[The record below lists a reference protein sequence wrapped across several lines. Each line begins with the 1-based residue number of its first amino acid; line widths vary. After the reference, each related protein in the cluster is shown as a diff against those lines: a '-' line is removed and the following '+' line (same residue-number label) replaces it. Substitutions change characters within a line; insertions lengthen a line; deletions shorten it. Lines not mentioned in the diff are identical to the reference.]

1 MPLPQAPSQLGDILT
16 DYGPEAKPKSTSKKN
31 LVRVAQL
38 RKTQTSPSPRL
49 LKFLNVLQK
58 RLL

>member
-16 DYGPEAKPKSTSKKN
+16 DYGPEAKPKARAKN

-38 RKTQTSPSPRL
+38 RKTQTSSSPRL

>member
-16 DYGPEAKPKSTSKKN
+16 DYGPEAKPKARAKKSRSSGPTEKNAN
-31 LVRVAQL
+31 L
-38 RKTQTSPSPRL
+38 PSPRL